1 MDDFP
6 FDRRRTP
13 ATGIGTVTDEKPSP
27 PQREYG
33 FRFFKGRRLAPLV
46 GPWISSAIFAGLV
59 YYAEKTIPA
68 LHDVAGI
75 IYWMLLAIVTVAT
88 ARWARVRGGDRRA
101 ADRRKSRSRS

>member
-6 FDRRRTP
+6 RERRST
-13 ATGIGTVTDEKPSP
+13 ATTGLVDVTDQEP
-27 PQREYG
+27 PRPLREYG

-59 YYAEKTIPA
+59 YYAERTVPA

-75 IYWMLLAIVTVAT
+75 VYWMLLAIVAIAT